1 MSVKRVFVLVL
12 VKIIFFGEYS
22 VVYGKFVIVVVIDL
36 RMYVSVEFND
46 MGVIKIEVYD
56 IRILG
61 LIVFFI
67 EDSIYFESDYGKVVE
82 VFGYVRQVIEF
93 VREEVDVNGK
103 GIIVLIIFQIFVGV
117 GFGSFV
123 VVVVVIIGVVLRF
136 FGFELS
142 NEEVGKFGYKVE
154 FFV

>member
-82 VFGYVRQVIEF
+82 VFGYVR
-93 VREEVDVNGK
+93 
-103 GIIVLIIFQIFVGV
+103 
-117 GFGSFV
+117 
-123 VVVVVIIGVVLRF
+123 
-136 FGFELS
+136 
-142 NEEVGKFGYKVE
+142 
-154 FFV
+154 